1 MKFSSALLSHFNDR
15 TILVTVVKPKFVIMA
30 AGFRSGSLVHRNCYE
45 TRISI
50 PSLHISGTT
59 DEIIKHELGLLLE
72 EGFEYPKRVHHAG
85 GHYFP
90 ATASEKPTY
99 VTFLQD
105 QLTKHLEDKEMLN
118 GVMMEDEES

>member
-1 MKFSSALLSHFNDR
+1 M
-15 TILVTVVKPKFVIMA
+15 TVVKPKFVIMA
-30 AGFRSGSLVHRNCYE
+30 AGFRSGSLVHRKSCYE

-72 EGFEYPKRVHHAG
+72 EGFENPTRVHHLG

-105 QLTKHLEDKEMLN
+105 QLTKHLEDKEMQN